1 MISILVIVICGLLPA
16 LVLWLEHRF
25 AWARTLGGVIICYG
39 VGITLGY
46 ITDHPVV
53 AQSLAEVAIPLA
65 IPLLLFSVNVK
76 SWVSES
82 RSALLSFGLAVCS
95 VCAVGVFATHLFNHP
110 NLGLLVG
117 MLVGV
122 YTGGTPNMM
131 SVGMA
136 LGAPTETFVLLNA
149 ADMMFGAFYL
159 FFAMTIARVLLVRVL
174 GESPTAVE
182 DFEARISRHPFV
194 VRDAVSTVMLS
205 ALFLG
210 VSLGISYLW
219 HGKIEPAVVFL
230 SLTTLGL
237 AASALPKVRSKHSAQ
252 HTANYLVL
260 IFCTSIGVVS
270 NPETLGEAPIVILA
284 LTATMLFGSFA
295 LHMFLCRIFR
305 IDVDTAIVTS
315 VAAIL
320 GPAFVPAVAARLK
333 REDALASGLAMG
345 VIGYAIGNYLGITM
359 GLAFAP

>member
-1 MISILVIVICGLLPA
+1 MISIVVILICAFLPA
-16 LVLWLEHRF
+16 LVIWLEHRF
-25 AWARTLGGVIICYG
+25 AWARALGGVIICYG
-39 VGITLGY
+39 VGITLG
-46 ITDHPVV
+46 IVTDHPVA

-65 IPLLLFSVNVK
+65 IPLLLFGVNAK
-76 SWVSES
+76 SWLSES

-95 VCAVGVFATHLFNHP
+95 VCAMGVFATHIYQHP

-136 LGAPTETFVLLNA
+136 LAAPTETFVLLNA
-149 ADMMFGAFYL
+149 ADMMFGALYF
-159 FFAMTIARVLLVRVL
+159 FFAMTVARVVLVRVL

-182 DFEARISRHPFV
+182 DLEARISRHPFV
-194 VRDAVSTVMLS
+194 VRDAVLTILLS
-205 ALFLG
+205 ALFLA
-210 VSLGISYLW
+210 VSAGISLLLYQ
-219 HGKIEPAVVFL
+219 KIEPAVVFL

-237 AASALPKVRSKHSAQ
+237 AASSFPQVRSKHSAQ

-260 IFCTSIGVVS
+260 VFCTSIGVVS
-270 NPETLGEAPIVILA
+270 NPELLGEAPMVIMA

-320 GPAFVPAVAARLK
+320 GPAFVPPVAARLK

>member
-1 MISILVIVICGLLPA
+1 MISIVVILICCLLPA
-16 LVLWLEHRF
+16 LVIWLEHRF
-25 AWARTLGGVIICYG
+25 AWARALGGVIICYV
-39 VGITLGY
+39 VGISIGFV
-46 ITDHPVV
+46 TDHPPA
-53 AQSLAEVAIPLA
+53 AQTLAEGAIPLA
-65 IPLLLFSVNVK
+65 IPLLLFSVNIK
-76 SWVSES
+76 TWLSES
-82 RSALLSFGLAVCS
+82 RTALLSFALAVCS
-95 VCAVGVFATHLFNHP
+95 VCAVGVFATHLFHHP

-136 LGAPTETFVLLNA
+136 LNAPSETFVLLNA
-149 ADMMFGAFYL
+149 ADIMFGAIYL
-159 FFAMTIARVLLVRVL
+159 LFTMTIARVVLVRVL
-174 GESPTAVE
+174 GESPTASANLE
-182 DFEARISRHPFV
+182 TRLSKHPFV
-194 VRDAVSTVMLS
+194 LRDAVLMVLLS
-205 ALFLG
+205 AVILG
-210 VSLGISYLW
+210 ASAGISFLIMQS
-219 HGKIEPAVVFL
+219 IEPAIVFL

-237 AASALPKVRSKHSAQ
+237 AASVFPKVRSKHSAQ
-252 HTANYLVL
+252 HAADYLVL
-260 IFCTSIGVVS
+260 VFCTAIGVVS
-270 NPETLGEAPIVILA
+270 NPQTLGEAPVIIIG

-320 GPAFVPAVAARLK
+320 GPAFVPPVAARLK

-345 VIGYAIGNYLGITM
+345 VIGYAIGNYLGITI

>member
-1 MISILVIVICGLLPA
+1 MISILVILICSFLPA
-16 LVLWLEHRF
+16 LVIWLEHRF
-25 AWARTLGGVIICYG
+25 AWARTLGGVIICYC
-39 VGITLGY
+39 VGMLLGY
-46 ITDHPVV
+46 VTDHPPE

-65 IPLLLFSVNVK
+65 IPLLLFGVNAK
-76 SWVSES
+76 TWLSES

-95 VCAVGVFATHLFNHP
+95 VCAVGVFATHIYSHP

-136 LGAPTETFVLLNA
+136 LGAPSETFVLLNA
-149 ADMMFGAFYL
+149 TDIMFGAVYL
-159 FFAMTIARVLLVRVL
+159 FFTMTAARAVLVRVL

-182 DFEARISRHPFV
+182 DLEDRISKHPFV
-194 VRDAVSTVMLS
+194 VRDAVSTILLS

-210 VSLGISYLW
+210 ISAGISYLW
-219 HGKIEPAVVFL
+219 NQKIEPAVVFL

-237 AASALPKVRSKHSAQ
+237 AASAFPKVRAKHSAQ

-260 IFCTSIGVVS
+260 VFCTSIGVVS
-270 NPETLGEAPIVILA
+270 NPETLGETPIVIMA

-320 GPAFVPAVAARLK
+320 GPAFVPPVAARLK

-345 VIGYAIGNYLGITM
+345 VMGYALGNYLGITI